1 MPRRTNV
8 AIGIAF
14 AALAAA
20 LIAFIPRED
29 PAPPPS
35 LFPSSS
41 SSSSSSPSSSPALP
55 APGEISV
62 LSLLDD
68 MADLDHLTHLPAA
81 PFVARQASSYDRR
94 SHRPEDGD
102 AWFANDD
109 FATHASPNLVRVETS
124 PAGERRYVLLDA
136 QGPGAVVRLWTA
148 TPAGTLRMFID
159 DDPRPALEA
168 PMGPLLGGQLDPF
181 RPPFAQVTAMG
192 HSLYF
197 PFPFRKRCLVTIDTL
212 DSIDPFSGR
221 VVDKV
226 YYQIGWRQYVGA
238 RDDQVRAFSGAEV
251 ARARPAM
258 ARVAAALAANRP
270 LEADPAPARTTIPLT
285 AAQVDPS
292 RPSVTTIEAPAGG
305 GLIRRLRLT
314 TPERDPERLRAIVVA
329 ISFDGEEAVR
339 APLTDLFGSS
349 PGLNA
354 YESLPLTIADDGT
367 LTSRFPMP
375 FRSRAVVTVARPAT
389 SGAPSPPAV
398 AISGEIVIEPR
409 AFAPETTL
417 LFHARDRPPT
427 ALPTRPLGDW
437 HIATLTGRG
446 HQVGTLLGVRN
457 PPGTFWWGEGDEKVF
472 VDGEAFPSLFGT
484 GTEDYFGY
492 AWSSTE
498 RFAHP
503 YHAQT
508 LAPGPGDGFGGW
520 FSMNRF
526 LILDPVPFSTS
537 LRFDLEMWHWSE
549 TTVEVS
555 ALLYWYAQPGGGDDL
570 PR

>member
-20 LIAFIPRED
+20 LIAFIPRE
-29 PAPPPS
+29 APLPPS
-35 LFPSSS
+35 PFPSSS
-41 SSSSSSPSSSPALP
+41 SSSPSPSPSPPALP
-55 APGEISV
+55 TPGEISV
-62 LSLLDD
+62 LTLLPE
-68 MADLDHLTHLPAA
+68 MADLDHLTRLSSPA
-81 PFVARQASSYDRR
+81 FVARQASSYDRR
-94 SHRPEDGD
+94 SRRPEDGD
-102 AWFANDD
+102 SWFANDD
-109 FATHASPNLVRVETS
+109 FATNSAPNLVRVETGA
-124 PAGERRYVLLDA
+124 AGERRYVLLDA

-148 TPAGTLRMFID
+148 TPAGTLRLFID

-168 PMGPLLGGQLDPF
+168 PMGALLAGRVEPF
-181 RPPFAQVTAMG
+181 LPPFAQVTAMG

-212 DSIDPFSGR
+212 DSVDPFSGR

-238 RDDQVRAFSGAEV
+238 LDEQLRPFSGDEV
-251 ARARPAM
+251 ARARPAL

-270 LEADPAPARTTIPLT
+270 LEADPAPARTTIPI
-285 AAQVDPS
+285 APAKVDPS
-292 RPSVTTIEAPAGG
+292 RPSITTVDAPAGG

-314 TPERDPERLRAIVVA
+314 TPERDPERLRATVVA
-329 ISFDGEEAVR
+329 ISFDGEETVR

-349 PGLNA
+349 PGLNP
-354 YESLPLTIADDGT
+354 YDSLPFTVARDGT

-375 FRSRAVVTVARPAT
+375 FRSRAVVTVAWPMAAGT
-389 SGAPSPPAV
+389 PTPPPV
-398 AISGEIVIEPR
+398 EISGEIVVEPR
-409 AFAPETTL
+409 AFAPDTTL
-417 LFHARDRPPT
+417 LFHARARPST
-427 ALPTRPLGDW
+427 ALPTRPLSDW

-472 VDGEAFPSLFGT
+472 VDAEPFPSLFGT

-537 LRFDLEMWHWSE
+537 LRFDLELWHWSE
-549 TTVEVS
+549 TAVAAS